1 MKSAENTN
9 KSLTAADSTEG
20 ALDNALKVSFAANDV
35 LSIVTVSAEPAND
48 EPFVA
53 ELTLGRGYSFD
64 ALSELLAQ
72 DPEYAIECDR
82 RRDAWLARV
91 ECEDDRDEES
101 SI

>member
-1 MKSAENTN
+1 MKSAENTQ
-9 KSLTAADSTEG
+9 SITAADSTEG
-20 ALDNALKVSFAANDV
+20 ALDSALKASFAANDV
-35 LSIVTVSAEPAND
+35 LSVITVSAEPAND

-53 ELTLGRGYSFD
+53 ELFLSDGHSHQTLSD
-64 ALSELLAQ
+64 LLAQ

-91 ECEDDRDEES
+91 ECEDDHEEES